1 MNEKILIVD
10 DQFGIRI
17 LLNEVLQK
25 EGYQTFQAAN
35 GIQALE
41 IVDQHSPDLVLLD
54 MKIPGMDGI
63 EILKRMKQKDADIR
77 VIIMTAYGELDMIQ
91 EAKDLGALT
100 HFAKPF
106 DIDDIRQAVK
116 QYIPA
121 WSYYLNSENSSIF
134 INSPLQLVKS
144 ILFWYDT
151 SEIVNNVTW
160 CYK

>member
-1 MNEKILIVD
+1 MKEKILIVD

-35 GIQALE
+35 GVQALD
-41 IVDQHSPDLVLLD
+41 IVTKHSPDLVLLD

-63 EILKRMKQKDADIR
+63 EILKRMKVIDQDIR

-106 DIDDIRQAVK
+106 DIDDIRSAVK
-116 QYIPA
+116 KH
-121 WSYYLNSENSSIF
+121 L
-134 INSPLQLVKS
+134 PLKS
-144 ILFWYDT
+144 
-151 SEIVNNVTW
+151 NG
-160 CYK
+160 

>member
-1 MNEKILIVD
+1 MFLSKNQILFKKGISYMNEKILIVD

-35 GIQALE
+35 GVQALE
-41 IVDQHSPDLVLLD
+41 IADKHSPDLVLLD

-63 EILKRMKQKDADIR
+63 EILKRMKKKNQDIR

-106 DIDDIRQAVK
+106 DIDDIRQAVR
-116 QYIPA
+116 QYIP
-121 WSYYLNSENSSIF
+121 
-134 INSPLQLVKS
+134 V
-144 ILFWYDT
+144 
-151 SEIVNNVTW
+151 
-160 CYK
+160 

>member
-1 MNEKILIVD
+1 MGEKLLIVD

-17 LLNEVLQK
+17 LLNEVFQK

-35 GIQALE
+35 GIQALD
-41 IVDQHSPDLVLLD
+41 IVTNHAPDLVLLD

-63 EILKRMKQKDADIR
+63 EILKRMKKLNPDIR

-106 DIDDIRQAVK
+106 DIDDMRKAVRQ
-116 QYIPA
+116 
-121 WSYYLNSENSSIF
+121 YLPI
-134 INSPLQLVKS
+134 K
-144 ILFWYDT
+144 T
-151 SEIVNNVTW
+151 S
-160 CYK
+160 

>member
-1 MNEKILIVD
+1 MKEKILIVD

-17 LLNEVLQK
+17 LLNEVFQK

-35 GIQALE
+35 GVQALE
-41 IVDQHSPDLVLLD
+41 IVTKHQPDLVLLD

-63 EILKRMKQKDADIR
+63 EILKRMKVIDPEIR

-106 DIDDIRQAVK
+106 DIDDIRAAVRK
-116 QYIPA
+116 HIPQKT
-121 WSYYLNSENSSIF
+121 N
-134 INSPLQLVKS
+134 
-144 ILFWYDT
+144 
-151 SEIVNNVTW
+151 
-160 CYK
+160 

>member
-1 MNEKILIVD
+1 MKEKILIVD

-25 EGYQTFQAAN
+25 EGYRTYQAAN

-41 IVDQHSPDLVLLD
+41 IVKDDTPDLVLLD

-63 EILKRMKQKDADIR
+63 EILKRMKAMEPDIR

-91 EAKDLGALT
+91 EAMNLGALT

-106 DIDDIRQAVK
+106 DIDDIRAAVR
-116 QYIPA
+116 QY
-121 WSYYLNSENSSIF
+121 
-134 INSPLQLVKS
+134 LQV
-144 ILFWYDT
+144 
-151 SEIVNNVTW
+151 VR
-160 CYK
+160 

>member
-1 MNEKILIVD
+1 MGHSYRKKLIKLGRGGVMKEKILIVD

-17 LLNEVLQK
+17 LLNEVFQK

-35 GIQALE
+35 GVQALE
-41 IVDQHSPDLVLLD
+41 IVTNHHPDLVLLD

-63 EILKRMKQKDADIR
+63 EILKRMKVIDPEIR

-106 DIDDIRQAVK
+106 DIDDIRAAVRK
-116 QYIPA
+116 HIPQKT
-121 WSYYLNSENSSIF
+121 N
-134 INSPLQLVKS
+134 
-144 ILFWYDT
+144 
-151 SEIVNNVTW
+151 
-160 CYK
+160 